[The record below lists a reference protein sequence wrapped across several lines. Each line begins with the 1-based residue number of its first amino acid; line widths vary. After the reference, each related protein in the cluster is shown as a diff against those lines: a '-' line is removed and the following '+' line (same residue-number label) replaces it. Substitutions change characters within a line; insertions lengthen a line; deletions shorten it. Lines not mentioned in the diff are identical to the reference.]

1 VLDVSQPEVMEFYET
16 TLKVLTDLG
25 AASQRTLLVFNKI
38 DRLADPSSMHFLRIR
53 FPDAHFVSVKT
64 GEGMPELVNR
74 LSELVADDLIT
85 VELRIPQTRADLIAR
100 LHREADIRHTE
111 YIDNDVLLR
120 ARISPRV
127 AAAYSSF
134 AAIGLSSN

>member
-1 VLDVSQPEVMEFYET
+1 M
-16 TLKVLTDLG
+16 
-25 AASQRTLLVFNKI
+25 
-38 DRLADPSSMHFLRIR
+38 
-53 FPDAHFVSVKT
+53 KT

-127 AAAYSSF
+127 AVAYSSF
-134 AAIGLSSN
+134 EASGVSSN